1 MCVVNDGVDGIVVRQ
16 RLKDEVETQ
25 QDLVNGLQ
33 NMVVVV
39 DETNE
44 NSADDGESLLSR
56 RHTSQKLLL
65 ETCTKNSTQVHHS
78 FLHQKM
84 ADKIVDAAA
93 ASEGSYIN
101 DLFSMKSISL
111 LISSLFHSII
121 RSLNK

>member
-78 FLHQKM
+78 FLHQK
-84 ADKIVDAAA
+84 KIVDAAA